1 MTEAISLSK
10 VSYRGVLAGF
20 DLRIHKGSLTVVLGP
35 SGSGKTT
42 LFKLLTGEL
51 RPESGEI
58 VVGGVSVA
66 SLGKKELA
74 RYRQSIGV
82 VFQDVS
88 LLDDRSVAEQIA
100 LPLEIEGMTRDEY
113 SKRTEEVIARF
124 ALGELRDKY
133 PRSLSMSERQRVA
146 IARAVASEPLVLLA
160 DEPAA
165 HLDWPAGSEI
175 ANLFMHEHLRG
186 MTILIGTNSADFARL
201 FSGADI
207 IPLAPGI
214 SGTQN

>member
-1 MTEAISLSK
+1 MTESISLSN
-10 VSYRGVLAGF
+10 VVCNRVAGGF
-20 DLRIHKGSLTVVLGP
+20 DLHIEKGSLTVILGP

-51 RPESGEI
+51 RPDSGEI
-58 VVGGVSVA
+58 TVSGVSVQ
-66 SLGKKELA
+66 SLGKKA
-74 RYRQSIGV
+74 IAKYRQSIGV

-88 LLDDRSVAEQIA
+88 LLEDRNVADQIA
-100 LPLEIEGMTRDEY
+100 LPLEIDGLKKNVRV
-113 SKRTEEVIARF
+113 KRTNDVIERF
-124 ALGELRDKY
+124 LLQDLRDKY
-133 PRSLSMSERQRVA
+133 PRSLSMSERQRVS

-165 HLDWPAGSEI
+165 HLDSLSSIEI

-186 MTILIGTNSADFARL
+186 MTILIGTSIPEFASL
-201 FSGADI
+201 FQNATV
-207 IPLAPGI
+207 IPIAKI